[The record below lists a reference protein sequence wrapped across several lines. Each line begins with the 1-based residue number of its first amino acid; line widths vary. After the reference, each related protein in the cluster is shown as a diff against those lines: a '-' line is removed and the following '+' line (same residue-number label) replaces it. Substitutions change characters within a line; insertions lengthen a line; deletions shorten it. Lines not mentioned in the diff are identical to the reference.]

1 MNKLKSLLIIII
13 YLVVA
18 ILSVSAIYSGTLI
31 SYSLLVVTALIL
43 AFVAG
48 VLKNKLC

>member
-1 MNKLKSLLIIII
+1 MKKLKSLLIIII

-18 ILSVSAIYSGTLI
+18 ILSISAIYSGTLI
-31 SYSLLVVTALIL
+31 SFSLLVVAALIL

-48 VLKNKLC
+48 VLKNKVC

>member
-1 MNKLKSLLIIII
+1 MNKLKSLLTIII

-18 ILSVSAIYSGTLI
+18 ILSVSAIYCETAI
-31 SYSLLVVTALIL
+31 SFSLLVATALIL

>member
-13 YLVVA
+13 YLVVT
-18 ILSVSAIYSGTLI
+18 ILSVNAIYSGTLI
-31 SYSLLVVTALIL
+31 SYSLLVVAALIL

-48 VLKNKLC
+48 VLKNKVC